1 MYLKLLRNDLQQ
13 RFDVLKY
20 EIIYTPSYFPKF
32 QPIERVWGW
41 SKNFVA
47 QLFYSGRK
55 LEQTY
60 AQMVA
65 VWYGGTS
72 YKAGKPY
79 SRQGETGL
87 SRRLVGNFIRQ
98 CQFYMDEW
106 IVAHGLRC
114 SGSIRD
120 QSRVAIHSHTIVLYL
135 IPIMAHYLTSSLEDD
150 SGDEDFDDANEG
162 EDDDE

>member
-13 RFDVLKY
+13 CFDVLEY
-20 EIIYTPSYFPKF
+20 EIIYTPPYCPKF

-47 QLFYSGRK
+47 ELWFSGRK

-65 VWYGGTS
+65 VWYGGTP

-79 SRQGETGL
+79 TRKGETGL
-87 SRRLVGNFIRQ
+87 SRRLVGDFIRQ
-98 CQFYMDEW
+98 CQFHMDEQ

-120 QSRVAIHSHTIVLYL
+120 QSSKPFKYDR
-135 IPIMAHYLTSSLEDD
+135 SLPYPDDGSLLNVEDD

-162 EDDDE
+162 EDEAE

>member
-1 MYLKLLRNDLQQ
+1 M
-13 RFDVLKY
+13 
-20 EIIYTPSYFPKF
+20 
-32 QPIERVWGW
+32 
-41 SKNFVA
+41 
-47 QLFYSGRK
+47 
-55 LEQTY
+55 EQTY

-79 SRQGETGL
+79 VRDGQPGL
-87 SRRLVGNFIRQ
+87 SRRLVGDFIRQ
-98 CQFYMDEW
+98 CQFHMDEW

-120 QSRVAIHSHTIVLYL
+120 QSSNPFAYDSSLSYPDV
-135 IPIMAHYLTSSLEDD
+135 AHYLTSSLEDD

>member
-20 EIIYTPSYFPKF
+20 EIIYTPPYFPKF

-87 SRRLVGNFIRQ
+87 SRRLVGDFIRQ
-98 CQFYMDEW
+98 GQFHMDEW

-114 SGSIRD
+114 SGSIHD
-120 QSRVAIHSHTIVLYL
+120 QSSDPLASFFSHTIVLCL
-135 IPIMAHYLTSSLEDD
+135 IPMMAHYLMTSRLAKMKILIIQTKE
-150 SGDEDFDDANEG
+150 
-162 EDDDE
+162 

>member
-20 EIIYTPSYFPKF
+20 EIIYTPPYCPKF

-47 QLFYSGRK
+47 ELCFLGQK
-55 LEQTY
+55 LEETY
-60 AQMVA
+60 GQMMA
-65 VWYGGTS
+65 VWYGGTPL
-72 YKAGKPY
+72 KADNPY
-79 SRQGETGL
+79 VRDGQPGL
-87 SRRLVGNFIRQ
+87 SRRLVGDFIRQ
-98 CQFYMDEW
+98 CQFHMDEW

-120 QSRVAIHSHTIVLYL
+120 QNINPFIYIVHCF
-135 IPIMAHYLTSSLEDD
+135 IPMMAHYLMSRMIAAMKILMMQTKERTTMNKNNL
-150 SGDEDFDDANEG
+150 
-162 EDDDE
+162 